1 MSKNDRSMMARLNNR
16 LAWRRA
22 KAWVPV
28 AVGVA
33 VAVFSGTACSQ
44 SAAAAQGYPVKPVRV
59 IIPAAPGSNT
69 DFMFRTLGPRMSAIL
84 GQQLVADYRPGAGGT
99 IGAAGTMKSVADG
112 YTIAFHSGGFVINP
126 AIKSVM
132 PFDVIRDFTHLG
144 IVADVPSAMVVHPS
158 LPAANVKQFIAFAK
172 SRPGQ
177 INFASAGIGTVSH
190 LAGEYFNLVAGVKL
204 VHVPYKSSTP
214 VVVDLLAG
222 HIEVSITSIPNV
234 VGHARSG
241 RLRMLAQTGA
251 ARSVMVPDVPT
262 MNEAGAVG
270 YVVNSGF
277 GMMGPAGLARPI
289 VGAVNGALV
298 RAMQDAAV
306 RKALIDSGTEPVG
319 STPEQHE
326 AFIRTEVA
334 KWTKVAK
341 AAAIQPQ

>member
-1 MSKNDRSMMARLNNR
+1 MMSPSANTTG
-16 LAWRRA
+16 RRCA
-22 KAWVPV
+22 IV
-28 AVGVA
+28 
-33 VAVFSGTACSQ
+33 
-44 SAAAAQGYPVKPVRV
+44 SAAAAVCFAGAAAGVTAQSTAPTQTYPVKPVRV
-59 IIPAAPGSNT
+59 IVPAAPGSNT
-69 DFMFRTLGPRMSAIL
+69 DFMFRTVGPRMSALL

-99 IGAAGTMKSVADG
+99 IGAAGTVKSVADG

-132 PFDVIRDFTHLG
+132 PYDVIRDFTHLG

-222 HIEVSITSIPNV
+222 QIEVSITSVPNV
-234 VGHARSG
+234 VGHVRNG

-251 ARSVMVPDVPT
+251 TRSVTIPDVPT
-262 MNEAGAVG
+262 MSEAGAAG

-277 GMMGPAGLARPI
+277 GMMAPAGLPRH
-289 VGAVNGALV
+289 VVQAVNGALV
-298 RAMQDAAV
+298 KSMQDPAV
-306 RKALIDSGTEPVG
+306 RKALIDSGTEPVA

-334 KWTKVAK
+334 KWTKVAR